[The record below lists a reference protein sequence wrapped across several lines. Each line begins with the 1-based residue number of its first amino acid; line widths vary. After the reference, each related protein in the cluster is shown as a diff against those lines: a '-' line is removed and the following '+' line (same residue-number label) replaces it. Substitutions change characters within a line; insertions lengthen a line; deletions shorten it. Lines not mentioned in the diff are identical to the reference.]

1 MTATPGRSEHSPTT
15 LDCEPGTAP
24 EAALLASWYAAHSQ
38 VRRLWA
44 IDEVEMI
51 RIVMKIEPTI
61 DGYDALP
68 VWLANSDHWIDE
80 LAAVLK
86 RNVHLE
92 MLGVTSA
99 ASLIASNGGLIAEI
113 SWREEYCS

>member
-1 MTATPGRSEHSPTT
+1 MTTPLRSEQSSVT
-15 LDCEPGTAP
+15 LECEQGMAP
-24 EAALLASWYAAHSQ
+24 EAGLLASWYAAHSQ

-44 IDEVEMI
+44 IDEVEVI

-68 VWLANSDHWIDE
+68 IWLANSDDWIEE
-80 LAAVLK
+80 LGSVL
-86 RNVHLE
+86 RRSVYLE
-92 MLGVTSA
+92 MLGAGLPTMSGA
-99 ASLIASNGGLIAEI
+99 LIAEI